1 MNLIKTLSY
10 GGIMKINKE
19 YDSWSVVI
27 TLDNKDGTKTKLNH
41 EDLNEYTNE
50 IIQENLH
57 ELKNE

>member
-1 MNLIKTLSY
+1 
-10 GGIMKINKE
+10 MKINKE

-41 EDLNEYTNE
+41 KDLNEYTNE